1 MALAHASLIAG
12 FGSGPGGAGCE
23 ALGVQYRPD
32 AAELLD
38 AVASL
43 LEDDVIAAVPA
54 HLQHQVRVAANLCR
68 ILEREATFGP
78 ANDAAERGRLAG
90 VLGADDDRDLV
101 SLRTEL
107 AAILADP
114 APIEPA
120 LDRSIRDAL
129 LATLRADLAVA
140 KPGYDATTG
149 AP

>member
-1 MALAHASLIAG
+1 M
-12 FGSGPGGAGCE
+12 
-23 ALGVQYRPD
+23 QYRPD

-43 LEDDVIAAVPA
+43 LVDDVIAAVPA

-68 ILEREATFGP
+68 ILEREATVGP
-78 ANDAAERGRLAG
+78 ANDAAERGRLAD

-101 SLRTEL
+101 SLRADL
-107 AAILADP
+107 AGMLADP
-114 APIEPA
+114 APIDPA

-129 LATLRADLAVA
+129 LATLRADLAIA
-140 KPGYDATTG
+140 KPRYDATTG

>member
-1 MALAHASLIAG
+1 
-12 FGSGPGGAGCE
+12 
-23 ALGVQYRPD
+23 VQYRPD

-68 ILEREATFGP
+68 ILEREATVGP
-78 ANDAAERGRLAG
+78 ANDAAERARLAA
-90 VLGADDDRDLV
+90 VLGAGDDSDLV
-101 SLRTEL
+101 SLRADL
-107 AAILADP
+107 AGMLADP
-114 APIEPA
+114 APIDPA

-129 LATLRADLAVA
+129 LATLRADLAIA

>member
-1 MALAHASLIAG
+1 
-12 FGSGPGGAGCE
+12 
-23 ALGVQYRPD
+23 VQYRPD

-68 ILEREATFGP
+68 ILEREATVGP
-78 ANDAAERGRLAG
+78 ANDAAERARLAA
-90 VLGADDDRDLV
+90 VLGAGDDRDLV
-101 SLRTEL
+101 SLRADL
-107 AAILADP
+107 AGMLADP
-114 APIEPA
+114 APIDPA

-129 LATLRADLAVA
+129 LATLRADLAIA